1 VHPDIELPPGIAL
14 SEDCAVAAYQIIRE
28 LLNNVVLHARAENVW
43 VRARIAD
50 DKLQLTV
57 RDDGIGFDPNLA
69 DRAPQALVY
78 AYRHATTNDF
88 FIAGDSG
95 AGYLNPRA
103 LTVRPDSTLPS
114 GLGVWTEH
122 CRKYYNRWGMTITGF
137 MLDGAG
143 GESTDLEFRAYHSFS
158 PDGAG
163 RHFERA
169 PALHAGLPTCRE
181 QDLPDDVAQAAR
193 AIAELAKQPR
203 SGPQFLWARSILKPP
218 KWYADRS
225 QAVAQACPDQAV
237 CFVHPYSFFGLIRLH
252 CSGN

>member
-1 VHPDIELPPGIAL
+1 VPLGWA
-14 SEDCAVAAYQIIRE
+14 
-28 LLNNVVLHARAENVW
+28 
-43 VRARIAD
+43 
-50 DKLQLTV
+50 
-57 RDDGIGFDPNLA
+57 FDPNLA

-103 LTVRPDSTLPS
+103 LTVRPDSALPS

-218 KWYADRS
+218 KWYADLS